1 MTGYA
6 SVRHQTSAG
15 ELAISL
21 RSVNHRGL
29 DLHFYLG
36 GELAPFENS
45 IRSLLKNQLVR
56 GHVEIRVSLAADS
69 ETLRSAGY
77 NRELLGRYL
86 SAFRQA
92 SIDFKL
98 NGEPDLSKM
107 FSMPGVLESGG
118 REQKQLGPGFEG
130 ELLTAFAACA
140 HELNEYRS
148 REGRDLVLAIEQ
160 ELDQLE
166 AGAAAIQAVCA
177 ELTAMLY
184 NRLRERVQ
192 TLLAG
197 ASIPEQ
203 RIAEEVAVLADRS
216 DIQEELTRLTV
227 HSAELRRMLHAGG
240 EVGKRL
246 DFLLQEINRETNT
259 ILSKSSTIAESGLT
273 ITSVGIA
280 LKANIERM
288 REQALNL
295 E

>member
-6 SVRHQTSAG
+6 AVRHQTSGG
-15 ELAISL
+15 ELSVSL

-45 IRSLLKNQLVR
+45 IRTLLKSRLAR
-56 GHVEIRVSLAADS
+56 GHIEVRVALAADADNA
-69 ETLRSAGY
+69 RSGPY
-77 NRELLGRYL
+77 NRDLLGRYL
-86 SAFRQA
+86 AAFRQA
-92 SIDFKL
+92 SADFKL
-98 NGEPDLSKM
+98 NAEPDLSKL
-107 FSMPGVLESGG
+107 FSLPGVFESG
-118 REQKQLGPGFEG
+118 REQLQFSTEFES
-130 ELLTAFAACA
+130 ELLAVIAACA

-148 REGRDLVLAIEQ
+148 REGHQLRMAIEE

-166 AGAAAIQAVCA
+166 AGTAQIHAVRA
-177 ELTAMLY
+177 DLSTALY
-184 NRLRERVQ
+184 NRLRDRVQ
-192 TLLAG
+192 VLLAG
-197 ASIPEQ
+197 SGVPEA
-203 RIAEEVAVLADRS
+203 RIAEEVAMLADRS
-216 DIQEELTRLTV
+216 DVQEELTRLSV
-227 HSAELRRMLHAGG
+227 HAAELRRMLQGGG

-259 ILSKSSTIAESGLT
+259 MLSKSSTIADSGLT
-273 ITSVGIA
+273 ITGIGIA